1 MRLRNVCPLG
11 AVEVAGRVVEAGE
24 VFEVSD
30 EIGASLLRQP
40 ANFQPAEPSWAEP
53 DADGEAYIPLAP
65 SKRERSAAIWDDAP
79 NIQPA
84 DEAPEAKEA
93 KK

>member
-1 MRLRNVCPLG
+1 MRVRNVCPLG

-40 ANFQPAEPSWAEP
+40 ANFQPA
-53 DADGEAYIPLAP
+53 
-65 SKRERSAAIWDDAP
+65 
-79 NIQPA
+79 
-84 DEAPEAKEA
+84 DEAIKLKEA

>member
-1 MRLRNVCPLG
+1 MRVRNVCPLG

-40 ANFQPAEPSWAEP
+40 ANFQT
-53 DADGEAYIPLAP
+53 
-65 SKRERSAAIWDDAP
+65 
-79 NIQPA
+79 A
-84 DEAPEAKEA
+84 DEATKPKEA